1 MHFVLFNAR
10 RRRIASVLAL
20 VAALGAV
27 SACGQN
33 LAKSNFARTT
43 VAAEPG
49 SGNGS
54 VPDGD
59 INDPAV
65 TPAVLRTI
73 EPCGLVSKEVLS
85 SLGTP
90 EEPTSNLSSFGT
102 CRAKAVDAGGKELS
116 VRVEIGASTY
126 LSSNGVT
133 VSTVDGLP
141 QIERKGKDG
150 KSCEVAIMTL
160 RKPERGIS
168 FSVTYDGGDSCATG
182 RAVAAKAVKILHTS
196 PAKYPAVAGTLTAVD
211 PCTAADSAVLNE
223 VVPHGAA
230 ELTTFHSCDW
240 TPGSNPRVSI
250 GFRHA
255 LPPAE
260 RDGNKKIDVDGVAVY
275 QKVGTG
281 NAAECKL
288 EWQHKPWSGDDV
300 EIVSVNYRN
309 YDEKSKDEAV
319 SCGKAVKVAKSV
331 ISKLPKP

>member
-33 LAKSNFARTT
+33 LGKSNFARTT

-49 SGNGS
+49 SGSGS

-65 TPAVLRTI
+65 TPAVLRSI
-73 EPCGLVSKEVLS
+73 DPCGLVSKEALS

-90 EEPTSNLSSFGT
+90 EEPTANLSSFGT
-102 CRAKAVDAGGKELS
+102 CRTKATDAGGKELT

-126 LSSNGVT
+126 SSSNGVT
-133 VSTVDGLP
+133 VSAVDGLP
-141 QIERKGKDG
+141 QIERKDKDG
-150 KSCEVAIMTL
+150 KSCDVGIMTL

-168 FSVTYDGGDSCATG
+168 FSVTYDGGDPCATG
-182 RAVAAKAVKILHTS
+182 RAVAAKAVKTLHGS
-196 PAKYPAVAGTLTAVD
+196 PAKYPAVAGTLTGVD
-211 PCTAADSAVLNE
+211 PCTAADNAVLNE
-223 VVPHGAA
+223 VVPHGASS
-230 ELTTFHSCDW
+230 LTTFHSCDW
-240 TPGSNPRVSI
+240 TPGSNPRISI
-250 GFRHA
+250 NFRRG

-260 RDGNKKIDVDGVAVY
+260 RDGNKKVDIDGVSVY
-275 QKVGTG
+275 QKVGNG
-281 NAAECKL
+281 SDAECKM
-288 EWQHKPWSGDDV
+288 EWQHKPWADDEV
-300 EIVSVNYRN
+300 EIVSVTYKN
-309 YDEKSKDEAV
+309 YDEKKDEAA
-319 SCGKAVKVAKSV
+319 SCGKTAKIAKSV